1 MIMKKTLL
9 FIAATM
15 FTFSLSAQRTWVV
28 GDDATNFPVSAGIGA
43 GPDKSVFVAD
53 LGIHTGTATNTNMG
67 QVEASS
73 KSFGDITY
81 PNRFKM
87 NGAGYPSAADTQTTP
102 AVGETTYYTPT
113 QRFLT
118 IKVTGAGTIKIQGV
132 TGSSSSTRRLFVT
145 NGTSLVGTMVFE
157 AGSAISEQTVEYTG
171 GEAVLYIFGNQSINL
186 YRIEAT
192 SATTHTSLTSSVNNI
207 FTDKG
212 IRFDGV
218 KLTNESNLSLRV
230 YNTLGKEV
238 ARANSEINMST
249 LPKGVYMVRAEGVK
263 GAFKF
268 SK

>member
-1 MIMKKTLL
+1 MKKTLL
-9 FIAATM
+9 FIASAV
-15 FTFSLSAQRTWVV
+15 FTLTLSAQRTWVV

-43 GPDKSVFVAD
+43 GPDRSVFVAD
-53 LGIHTGTATNTNMG
+53 LGIHTGTIDNSVNMG

-87 NGAGYPSAADTQTTP
+87 NGAGYPKAADTQTTP

-132 TGSSSSTRRLFVT
+132 TGNSSSTRRLFVT
-145 NGTSLVGTMVFE
+145 NGTTLVGTMVFE

-207 FTDKG
+207 FADKG

>member
-1 MIMKKTLL
+1 MKKTLL
-9 FIAATM
+9 FIAAAM
-15 FTFSLSAQRTWVV
+15 FTLSLSAQRTWVV

-43 GPDKSVFVAD
+43 GPDKSVFIAD
-53 LGIHTGTATNTNMG
+53 LGIHTGTVTNTNMG
-67 QVEASS
+67 QVEAAS
-73 KSFGDITY
+73 KAFGDITY
-81 PNRFKM
+81 PNRFKL
-87 NGAGYPSAADTQTTP
+87 NGGGYTGSADTQTTP
-102 AVGETTYYTPT
+102 VVGETEYYTPT

-118 IKVTGAGTIKIQGV
+118 IKVSGAGTIKIQGL
-132 TGSSSSTRRLFVT
+132 TGSSSSTRRLFIT
-145 NGTSLVGTMVFE
+145 NGTTLVGTMVFE

-171 GEAVLYIFGNQSINL
+171 GEAVLYLYANASINF

-192 SATTHTSLTSSVNNI
+192 SATTHTSLTSSVNNT
-207 FTDKG
+207 FADKG

-218 KLTNESNLSLRV
+218 KLTNESNLTLRV